1 MKSED
6 FQKQLDLLQIKKVL
20 AELPDDV
27 TLDSQKASI
36 YLDMSEDRLGELRQK
51 GGGPVFR
58 TQEPTGT
65 KGRNVKAKYDLGD
78 LRKWKDTIK
87 VGSVLENAARQGL
100 CWMTVNDLFQET
112 PWWVQANKIVS
123 PYSTMSVEKFKD
135 NWLDE
140 EITIHVGSFAD
151 VLLMNWLDVNLKV
164 KAVEFYKGL
173 TNDLMDAVRASIDHQ
188 ILKD

>member
-20 AELPDDV
+20 ADLPDDV

-112 PWWVQANKIVS
+112 PWWVQGNKIKF
-123 PYSTMSVEKFKD
+123 PYACISLDVFKQC
-135 NWLDE
+135 WLDPD
-140 EITIHVGSFAD
+140 ITIYQCSFANA
-151 VLLMNWLDVNLKV
+151 LLMEWEDIELK
-164 KAVEFYKGL
+164 KEGANFFKSMMEDIKG
-173 TNDLMDAVRASIDHQ
+173 AIEASIEKQ
-188 ILKD
+188 ALSN